1 MIARAAAI
9 VAMLLAG
16 CGTEEAPPPADEL
29 AAETTSREA
38 APRGPRGQA
47 PARCQGASDDPS
59 SIDAIWAQAEHDLP
73 GATLA
78 MEAAA
83 GGFAG
88 SATARV
94 RLGELSL
101 RAQPPRTEEAAR
113 WFERALALHEQ
124 GCTLAFRDRWAALE
138 GSALARMMQ
147 GDYAGALPFLRRS
160 IGEWPDVR
168 STRYNLACALC
179 QTGDVEGCARELSA
193 VLDAEGSAGP
203 SWLAEQRRPPGH
215 YGRFAREDPDLAP
228 LRADAERFAGV
239 LAGR

>member
-1 MIARAAAI
+1 
-9 VAMLLAG
+9 
-16 CGTEEAPPPADEL
+16 
-29 AAETTSREA
+29 
-38 APRGPRGQA
+38 
-47 PARCQGASDDPS
+47 
-59 SIDAIWAQAEHDLP
+59 
-73 GATLA
+73 

-101 RAQPPRTEEAAR
+101 RAQPPRAEEAAR

-179 QTGDVEGCARELSA
+179 QTGDVEGCARELRA
-193 VLDAEGSAGP
+193 VLTPRARPARAGWRSSAARPGTTRASRARIRPRAAPRRRRALRGRHGGP
-203 SWLAEQRRPPGH
+203 LTIRRRRGAPWPARSSAPPPR
-215 YGRFAREDPDLAP
+215 GRARRDPA
-228 LRADAERFAGV
+228 
-239 LAGR
+239 